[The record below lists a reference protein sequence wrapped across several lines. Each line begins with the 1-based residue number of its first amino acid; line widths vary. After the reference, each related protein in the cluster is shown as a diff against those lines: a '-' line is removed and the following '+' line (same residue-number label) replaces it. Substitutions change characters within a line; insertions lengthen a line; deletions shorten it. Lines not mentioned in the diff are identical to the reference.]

1 MTSVLSGPYK
11 ARDFPAPLMRVSGV
25 FQKQPVLF
33 SEAGPSPARRKACR
47 RVWTPACSRWSI

>member
-1 MTSVLSGPYK
+1 
-11 ARDFPAPLMRVSGV
+11 MRVSGV